1 MIHNAYHS
9 AFGTFDCENDE
20 RQAKLTLLLSAI
32 MSIVTVALIVAAV
45 LSTRACAV

>member
-20 RQAKLTLLLSAI
+20 RQAKLTLVLSAI
-32 MSIVTVALIVAAV
+32 MSIVTVALIVAGV

>member
-32 MSIVTVALIVAAV
+32 MSVVTVALIVAAV

>member
-20 RQAKLTLLLSAI
+20 REAKLTLALTALMAILS
-32 MSIVTVALIVAAV
+32 VALIIWAIFQPAAGRV
-45 LSTRACAV
+45 

>member
-9 AFGTFDCENDE
+9 AFGTYDCENDE

-32 MSIVTVALIVAAV
+32 MSVVVVALIIAGC

>member
-1 MIHNAYHS
+1 MFHNAYHS
-9 AFGTFDCENDE
+9 AFGTYDCENDE

-32 MSIVTVALIVAAV
+32 MSVVTVALIVAAV

>member
-20 RQAKLTLLLSAI
+20 RQAKLTLLLSAF